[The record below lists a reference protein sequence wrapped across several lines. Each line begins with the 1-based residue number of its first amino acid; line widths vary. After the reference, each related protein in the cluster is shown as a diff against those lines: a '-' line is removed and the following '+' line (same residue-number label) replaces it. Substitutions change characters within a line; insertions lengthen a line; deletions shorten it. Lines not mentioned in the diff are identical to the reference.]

1 MSVYAPVSYIFPS
14 ALKKYEELFDTQV
27 GDGKKFKQKDREK
40 SLQALM
46 TVNLLKR
53 LESSVHAFRL
63 TLTVLKIILRKSY
76 HKLLILKHDNLW
88 MKSVFQLILG
98 MMKMKMMRD

>member
-63 TLTVLKIILRKSY
+63 TLTVLKNNIEKVLSQI
-76 HKLLILKHDNLW
+76 LILKHGNLR
-88 MKSVFQLILG
+88 MKSVFQLILD
-98 MMKMKMMRD
+98 MMKMKMMRG